1 MHVSVIIKSRYIKLT
16 SPLIN
21 VLICL
26 GAILMYA
33 EIVFLGI
40 PTEDIYAKT
49 GLCNVRMICMYISNG
64 SHVELDAALQDWR
77 NHNIKYNTT
86 WKQVSIESSPN
97 IHICAMSR

>member
-64 SHVELDAALQDWR
+64 SRVELDAALQDWW
-77 NHNIKYNTT
+77 NHNISNAT